1 MSKFNELMKELVS
14 RNSNLYMGK
23 TNSPLPTENVTC
35 YMIPGSIGSLTDN
48 KRQAN
53 MLITFDSVSDDYDNA
68 YNNLLSIQE
77 EILQNTDYY
86 DSVGFEFN
94 VEIIEEIDDI
104 SYIEVVEYLYRFI
117 FSIEV
122 FYFREVI

>member
-1 MSKFNELMKELVS
+1 MSKFNELMGYLVA
-14 RNSNLYMGK
+14 RNSNLYKGK
-23 TNSPLPTENVTC
+23 TNSPLPTENITC
-35 YMIPGSIGSLTDN
+35 YMIPGVVGSLTNN

-53 MLITFDSVSDDYDNA
+53 MLITFDSISDDNENA

-86 DSVGFEFN
+86 DSVGFEFRQDN
-94 VEIIEEIDDI
+94 IEEIEDI
-104 SYIEVVEYLYRFI
+104 SYIETVEYRYRYK

-122 FYFREVI
+122 FYFRDVI